1 MNAKSG
7 FKKIFTDKVIVSF
20 IIVVVLFII
29 GEIAVPGFAAF
40 NHIMTVLQ
48 TSFFLGMLSLGQ
60 TVVVISGK
68 EGIDLSV
75 GPMLTV
81 GVITSSAILM
91 GKDSNFALAL
101 VVVLALGFTLGLVNG
116 AGISF
121 LGIAPL
127 IMTLAW
133 GIVVEGSLLFIT
145 NGFPPGK
152 ASPLLELLGGGSLK
166 FNLGSY
172 LVEIPWV
179 IIIWIVITLIVLYVF
194 KRTTL
199 GRIFYGIGTNDRA
212 ANLLGIRTKQFRM
225 LSYGFSGMFS
235 AFSGMLLLGYVTNPN
250 LNLGINYGLPS
261 IAAIVIGGI
270 SLAGGAGSYLG
281 AVAGAIIL
289 STLASILVTFQFGE
303 SGRQIIFGFVLLIL
317 LVLYARKN
325 LSRDTKQI
333 NYFKS

>member
-7 FKKIFTDKVIVSF
+7 LKKIFKDKVIVSF

-29 GEIAVPGFAAF
+29 GQIAVPGFATF

-60 TVVVISGK
+60 TIVVISGK

-101 VVVLALGFTLGLVNG
+101 VVVLALGFTLGLING
-116 AGISF
+116 IGVSF

-133 GIVVEGSLLFIT
+133 GIAVEGSLLFIT

-166 FNLGSY
+166 FNLGNY
-172 LVEIPWV
+172 LVGIPWV
-179 IIIWIVITLIVLYVF
+179 IIIWIVIMLIVLYVF
-194 KRTTL
+194 KRTTI
-199 GRIFYGIGTNDRA
+199 GRILYGIGTNDRA
-212 ANLLGIRTKQFRM
+212 ANLLGIRTKQIRM
-225 LSYGFSGMFS
+225 LTYGFSGMFS
-235 AFSGMLLLGYVTNPN
+235 AFSGMLILGYVTNPN

-261 IAAIVIGGI
+261 VAAVVVGGI

-281 AVAGAIIL
+281 AVAGSIIL
-289 STLASILVTFQFGE
+289 STLTSLLVTFRFGE
-303 SGRQIIFGFVLLIL
+303 SGRQIVFGFVLLIL
-317 LVLYARKN
+317 LVLYARKP
-325 LSRDTKQI
+325 RRA
-333 NYFKS
+333 

>member
-1 MNAKSG
+1 MNAKSRIN
-7 FKKIFTDKVIVSF
+7 KIFTDKVIISF
-20 IIVVVLFII
+20 LIVVILFII
-29 GEIAVPGFAAF
+29 GQIAVPGFATI

-60 TVVVISGK
+60 TIAVISGK

-81 GVITSSAILM
+81 GVITSSALLM
-91 GKDSNFALAL
+91 GKDSNFAFAL
-101 VVVLALGFTLGLVNG
+101 VVVLALGFVLGLING
-116 AGISF
+116 LGISF

-133 GIVVEGSLLFIT
+133 GIVVEGALLFIT

-166 FNLGSY
+166 FKIGGY
-172 LVEIPWV
+172 PVGIPWV
-179 IIIWIVITLIVLYVF
+179 LIIWIVIILIVLYIF
-194 KRTTL
+194 KRTTF
-199 GRIFYGIGTNDRA
+199 GRILYGIGTNDRA
-212 ANLLGIRTKQFRM
+212 ANLLGIKTKKFRTIA
-225 LSYGFSGMFS
+225 YGFSGMFS

-261 IAAIVIGGI
+261 VVAIVIGGI

-281 AVAGAIIL
+281 AVAGSIIL
-289 STLASILVTFQFGE
+289 STLASVLVTFQIGE
-303 SGRQIIFGFVLLIL
+303 SGRQIIFGCVLLIL
-317 LVLYARKN
+317 LVLYARKPK
-325 LSRDTKQI
+325 RT
-333 NYFKS
+333 

>member
-7 FKKIFTDKVIVSF
+7 LKKIFKDKVIVSF

-29 GEIAVPGFAAF
+29 GQIAVPGFATF

-60 TVVVISGK
+60 TIVVISGK

-101 VVVLALGFTLGLVNG
+101 VVVLALGFTLGLING
-116 AGISF
+116 IGVSF

-133 GIVVEGSLLFIT
+133 GIAVEGSLLFIT

-166 FNLGSY
+166 FNLGNY
-172 LVEIPWV
+172 LVGIPWV
-179 IIIWIVITLIVLYVF
+179 IIIWIVIMLIVLYVF

-212 ANLLGIRTKQFRM
+212 ANLLGIRTKQIRM
-225 LSYGFSGMFS
+225 LTYGFSGMFS
-235 AFSGMLLLGYVTNPN
+235 AFSGMLILGYVTNPN

-261 IAAIVIGGI
+261 VAAVVVGGI

-281 AVAGAIIL
+281 AVAGSIIL
-289 STLASILVTFQFGE
+289 STLTSLLVTFRFGE
-303 SGRQIIFGFVLLIL
+303 SGRQIVFGFVLLIL
-317 LVLYARKN
+317 LVLYARKP
-325 LSRDTKQI
+325 RRA
-333 NYFKS
+333 

>member
-1 MNAKSG
+1 MNAKSR
-7 FKKIFTDKVIVSF
+7 FKKILTDKVIISF
-20 IIVVVLFII
+20 IIVVALFII
-29 GEIAVPGFAAF
+29 GQLAVPGFATF
-40 NHIMTVLQ
+40 NHIMTVIQ

-60 TVVVISGK
+60 TIVVIAGK

-91 GKDSNFALAL
+91 GDDSNFLLAL

-116 AGISF
+116 MGVSY

-145 NGFPPGK
+145 DGFPQGK
-152 ASPLLELLGGGSLK
+152 ASPLLSTLGGGR
-166 FNLGSY
+166 FQFQIGSY
-172 LVEIPWV
+172 LVRIPWV
-179 IIIWIVITLIVLYVF
+179 IIIWIAIILIVLFVF

-199 GRIFYGIGTNDRA
+199 GRILYGIGTNDRA
-212 ANLLGIRTKQFRM
+212 ANLLGIKTKRFRM
-225 LSYGFSGMFS
+225 FAYGFSGMFS

-261 IAAIVIGGI
+261 VAAIVIGGI
-270 SLAGGAGSYLG
+270 ALSGGAGSYLG
-281 AVAGAIIL
+281 AVAGSIIL
-289 STLASILVTFQFGE
+289 STMASILVTFQLGE
-303 SGRQIIFGFVLLIL
+303 SGRQIVFGFVLLIL
-317 LVLYARKN
+317 LVLYARKP
-325 LSRDTKQI
+325 RRA
-333 NYFKS
+333 

>member
-20 IIVVVLFII
+20 IIVVALFII
-29 GEIAVPGFAAF
+29 GQIAVPGFATF
-40 NHIMTVLQ
+40 SHIMTVLQ

-60 TVVVISGK
+60 TVVVIAGK

-91 GKDSNFALAL
+91 GKDSNFAIAL
-101 VVVLALGFTLGLVNG
+101 VVVLALGFILGLVNG

-133 GIVVEGSLLFIT
+133 GIVVEGSLLFVT

-166 FNLGSY
+166 FNLGNY

-199 GRIFYGIGTNDRA
+199 GKIFYGIGTNDRA

-261 IAAIVIGGI
+261 VAAIVIGGI
-270 SLAGGAGSYLG
+270 SLAGGSGSYLG
-281 AVAGAIIL
+281 AVAGSIIL
-289 STLASILVTFQFGE
+289 STLTSILVTFQLGE
-303 SGRQIIFGFVLLIL
+303 SGRQIIFGCVLLIL
-317 LVLYARKN
+317 LVLYARKPK
-325 LSRDTKQI
+325 RT
-333 NYFKS
+333 

>member
-1 MNAKSG
+1 MNAKSRVN
-7 FKKIFTDKVIVSF
+7 KIFTDKVIISF
-20 IIVVVLFII
+20 LIVVILFII
-29 GEIAVPGFAAF
+29 GQITVPGFATL

-60 TVVVISGK
+60 TIVVISGK
-68 EGIDLSV
+68 EGVDLSV

-81 GVITSSAILM
+81 GVIASSAILM
-91 GKDSNFALAL
+91 GKDSNFALAV
-101 VVVLALGFTLGLVNG
+101 VVVLVLGFVLGLVNG
-116 AGISF
+116 IGVSF

-133 GIVVEGSLLFIT
+133 GIVVEGALLFIT

-166 FNLGSY
+166 FRIGNYPVG
-172 LVEIPWV
+172 IPWV
-179 IIIWIVITLIVLYVF
+179 LIIWIIITLIVLYIF
-194 KRTTL
+194 KRTTF
-199 GRIFYGIGTNDRA
+199 GRILYGIGTNDRA

-225 LSYGFSGMFS
+225 LAYGFSGMFS

-250 LNLGINYGLPS
+250 LNLGINYVFPS
-261 IAAIVIGGI
+261 VVAIVIGGI

-281 AVAGAIIL
+281 AVAGSIIL
-289 STLASILVTFQFGE
+289 STLTSVLVTFQIGE

-317 LVLYARKN
+317 VVLYARKP
-325 LSRDTKQI
+325 RRA
-333 NYFKS
+333 

>member
-29 GEIAVPGFAAF
+29 GQIAVPGFAAF

-101 VVVLALGFTLGLVNG
+101 VVVLALGFTLGLING

-261 IAAIVIGGI
+261 VAAIVIGGI
-270 SLAGGAGSYLG
+270 SLAGGSGSYLG
-281 AVAGAIIL
+281 AVAGSIIL
-289 STLASILVTFQFGE
+289 STLTSILVTFQFGE
-303 SGRQIIFGFVLLIL
+303 SGRQIIFGCVLLIL
-317 LVLYARKN
+317 LVLYARKPK
-325 LSRDTKQI
+325 RT
-333 NYFKS
+333 

>member
-101 VVVLALGFTLGLVNG
+101 VVVLTLGFTLGLVNG

-261 IAAIVIGGI
+261 VAAIVIGGI
-270 SLAGGAGSYLG
+270 SLAGGSGSYLG
-281 AVAGAIIL
+281 AVAGSIIL
-289 STLASILVTFQFGE
+289 STLTSILVTFQLGE
-303 SGRQIIFGFVLLIL
+303 SGRQIIFGCVLLIL
-317 LVLYARKN
+317 LVLYARKPK
-325 LSRDTKQI
+325 RT
-333 NYFKS
+333 

>member
-7 FKKIFTDKVIVSF
+7 LKKIFTDKVIVSF

-29 GEIAVPGFAAF
+29 GQIAVPGFAAF

-60 TVVVISGK
+60 TIVVISGK

-101 VVVLALGFTLGLVNG
+101 VVVLVLGFTLGLING
-116 AGISF
+116 IGISF

-166 FNLGSY
+166 FNLGNY

-212 ANLLGIRTKQFRM
+212 ANLLGIRTKQVRM

-261 IAAIVIGGI
+261 VAAIVIGGI
-270 SLAGGAGSYLG
+270 SLAGGSGSYLG
-281 AVAGAIIL
+281 AVAGSIIL

-317 LVLYARKN
+317 LVLYARKPG
-325 LSRDTKQI
+325 RT
-333 NYFKS
+333 

>member
-29 GEIAVPGFAAF
+29 GQIAVPGFAAF

-261 IAAIVIGGI
+261 VAAIVIGGI
-270 SLAGGAGSYLG
+270 SLAGGSGSYLG
-281 AVAGAIIL
+281 AVAGSIIL
-289 STLASILVTFQFGE
+289 STLTSILVTFQFGE
-303 SGRQIIFGFVLLIL
+303 SGRQIIFGCVLLIL
-317 LVLYARKN
+317 LVLYARKPK
-325 LSRDTKQI
+325 RT
-333 NYFKS
+333 